1 MRKCEVRSV
10 KISKKLRSNLI
21 TYGLVILAYLVCKL
35 AIAGTI
41 DGFKM
46 TRSLKGQLVPICVYI
61 VMAVSL
67 NLTVGI
73 SGELSLGHAGFMS
86 VGAFSGIIVSSWL
99 LNAFGGSASAL
110 SVLADN
116 EVIRLLLA
124 MLAGGVFAGIAG
136 VLIGI
141 PVLRLRGDYLAIV
154 TLAFGEIIR
163 SVLNTLYFSV
173 EGTALHMGFN
183 NPNIGGKIIYN
194 GPAGAVGVDKIAT
207 FDMGF
212 VLILF
217 ALFVILNLINSRSG
231 RAIMAIRDS
240 RIAAE
245 SVGVPVTK
253 YKMMAFVISAVLAG
267 MAGALYGL
275 NYSTV
280 TAAKFKFDTSIL
292 VLVFV
297 VLGGIGNIRGSVIA
311 AAALTLLPELL
322 RSFSNYRMLV
332 YAIVLILVMLAT
344 NSPILKNLWAR
355 VMQIKCMQRLADKLE
370 AIKSKKSGKAGD
382 AA

>member
-10 KISKKLRSNLI
+10 KMNRKLRSNLI
-21 TYGLVILAYLVCKL
+21 TYGIVVVAFLACQL
-35 AIAGTI
+35 AQSGWIP
-41 DGFKM
+41 GFTM
-46 TRSLKGQLVPICVYI
+46 SYSLSGQLIPLCVYI

-86 VGAFSGIIVSSWL
+86 VGAFSGIIMSSWL
-99 LNAFGGSASAL
+99 VSAFQL
-110 SVLADN
+110 EN
-116 EVIRLLLA
+116 ELVRLILGLIT
-124 MLAGGVFAGIAG
+124 GGVMAGVAG

-163 SVLNTLYFSV
+163 NVLNCLYFSV
-173 EGTALHMGFN
+173 EGKALHVSFN
-183 NPNIGGKIIYN
+183 SPALPGKMVYE
-194 GPAGAVGVDKIAT
+194 GAKGAVGVDTIAT
-207 FDMGF
+207 FTMGF
-212 VLILF
+212 VLVMVT
-217 ALFVILNLINSRSG
+217 LFVVLNLINSRSG

-245 SVGVPVTK
+245 SVGLNVTK

-275 NYSTV
+275 SISTV

-311 AAALTLLPELL
+311 AAALTLLPEML
-322 RSFSNYRMLV
+322 RSFSDYRMLV
-332 YAIVLILVMLAT
+332 YAIVLILVMLIR
-344 NSPILKNLWAR
+344 NSPAVRNLWQRFLALKP
-355 VMQIKCMQRLADKLE
+355 VAELLQKCGKR
-370 AIKSKKSGKAGD
+370 ITGKAGE
-382 AA
+382 AQ